1 MFSEIEAKF
10 EDCEKP
16 PEVEVSVLEGKWKD
30 YLILFQQFST
40 VVVSYDEN
48 EEFVT
53 AAYRCQNG
61 YRIEGK
67 SEITCDLDTDEWLLN
82 PPQCQPGIFW
92 L

>member
-1 MFSEIEAKF
+1 MKESEKTISYF
-10 EDCEKP
+10 
-16 PEVEVSVLEGKWKD
+16 
-30 YLILFQQFST
+30 FQQFST

-82 PPQCQPGIFW
+82 PPECQPGIF
-92 L
+92 LIINNLIYVL

>member
-1 MFSEIEAKF
+1 MKVWEESETRLSNY
-10 EDCEKP
+10 
-16 PEVEVSVLEGKWKD
+16 VH
-30 YLILFQQFST
+30 QFST

-67 SEITCDLDTDEWLLN
+67 SEITCDLDTDEWLQN
-82 PPQCQPGIFW
+82 PPKCQPGI
-92 L
+92 